1 MDLRSTINSV
11 SGSRLN
17 SSLALTWQL
26 VARAKTIS
34 IHGRAAQRLGEA
46 GRLTRAQA
54 VAGKVTRADDQ
65 DQSLPGNQDQQ
76 GRPNLLVNNPDKF
89 LPYDFKSNPDT
100 LQKTESEIAI
110 NATAPLTP
118 KKVPADPVRDISRG
132 LRGART
138 AMGLGQSCQIGFL
151 GRILPDFLF
160 RRFAKN
166 GLRFPQQQ
174 GHSHDIAVLS

>member
-65 DQSLPGNQDQQ
+65 DQQ
-76 GRPNLLVNNPDKF
+76 GRPNLLVNNADKF

-118 KKVPADPVRDISRG
+118 KKMPADPVRDIFMG

-138 AMGLGQSCQIGFL
+138 AIGLGQSCQIGFL

>member
-65 DQSLPGNQDQQ
+65 GQQ